1 MYNFKHITYKE
12 IPKLIEYNKQ
22 TYSERGGYTKSIIDF
37 WVARH
42 SEAVSDILTV
52 EKDGKFYGQE
62 FYSKMAFYY
71 KGVYEESH
79 WCFDLIVD
87 QKLRKDCI
95 GLDFM
100 QYALEEYPNY
110 YCTGS
115 GPDAVKLHLALG
127 KQLLGDIRKYVGLV
141 NPLWLATSL
150 FRGKI
155 AKSKYP
161 RTIDHVW
168 RKVESFVEMP
178 KLEQPFNVNLFEV
191 SRDAEFFQ
199 WRFFNDFHPY
209 VVYVN
214 DTTGTYFVVTT
225 IVQKHITAIVL
236 LDFRCSLN
244 DTKAFEQI
252 LKATHKLANKIYI
265 PIVICGSSHT
275 LIDRVLESNHYISIG
290 RPRPIIGTKKYKG
303 DKEAIKKRT
312 FAFVTLADSDGEI
325 TW

>member
-22 TYSERGGYTKSIIDF
+22 TYPERGGYTKSIIDF

-141 NPLWLATSL
+141 NPLWLSGAKL
-150 FRGKI
+150 QKVNILEPLIMFGGKLNLLLKCLSWNNRLMLI
-155 AKSKYP
+155 YLKS
-161 RTIDHVW
+161 
-168 RKVESFVEMP
+168 VEM
-178 KLEQPFNVNLFEV
+178 L
-191 SRDAEFFQ
+191 S
-199 WRFFNDFHPY
+199 FFNGVF
-209 VVYVN
+209 
-214 DTTGTYFVVTT
+214 
-225 IVQKHITAIVL
+225 
-236 LDFRCSLN
+236 SM
-244 DTKAFEQI
+244 
-252 LKATHKLANKIYI
+252 
-265 PIVICGSSHT
+265 
-275 LIDRVLESNHYISIG
+275 
-290 RPRPIIGTKKYKG
+290 
-303 DKEAIKKRT
+303 T
-312 FAFVTLADSDGEI
+312 FI
-325 TW
+325 HM

>member
-22 TYSERGGYTKSIIDF
+22 TYPERGGYTKSIIDF

-127 KQLLGDIRKYVGLV
+127 KQLLGDIR
-141 NPLWLATSL
+141 N
-150 FRGKI
+150 
-155 AKSKYP
+155 
-161 RTIDHVW
+161 
-168 RKVESFVEMP
+168 M
-178 KLEQPFNVNLFEV
+178 
-191 SRDAEFFQ
+191 
-199 WRFFNDFHPY
+199 
-209 VVYVN
+209 
-214 DTTGTYFVVTT
+214 
-225 IVQKHITAIVL
+225 
-236 LDFRCSLN
+236 
-244 DTKAFEQI
+244 
-252 LKATHKLANKIYI
+252 
-265 PIVICGSSHT
+265 
-275 LIDRVLESNHYISIG
+275 
-290 RPRPIIGTKKYKG
+290 
-303 DKEAIKKRT
+303 
-312 FAFVTLADSDGEI
+312 
-325 TW
+325 